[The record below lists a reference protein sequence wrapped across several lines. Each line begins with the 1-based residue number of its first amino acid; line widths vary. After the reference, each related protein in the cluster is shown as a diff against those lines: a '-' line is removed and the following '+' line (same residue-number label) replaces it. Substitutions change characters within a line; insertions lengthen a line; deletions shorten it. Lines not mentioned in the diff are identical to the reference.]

1 MLILRKWLQIKMVF
15 KKLLW
20 KKESYKIQ
28 NLMMIFLIIFK
39 LKETEVLN
47 PNNVT
52 KILIKIFIKM
62 IYMCQI
68 NKKLIKHKISLI

>member
-47 PNNVT
+47 LNNVT
-52 KILIKIFIKM
+52 RILIKIFIKM